1 MDLTVMSA
9 GNKTSNLSVSD
20 DVFAI
25 EFKEALIHQV
35 VTASLAR
42 ERSGSS
48 KQKTRSE
55 VSGGGAKPWRQK
67 GTGRARAGTSRSPL
81 WRKGGVTFAARP
93 RNYEQKV
100 NKKMYRVAMRSILS
114 ELNRQER
121 LLITDEF
128 TVAEP
133 KTKLLQAKLTE
144 QNLTNVL
151 IVTEALD
158 EKLYISARNLIGV
171 NVVDA
176 SAIDPVSLISY
187 EKVIMTV
194 PAVKLIEESLA

>member
-1 MDLTVMSA
+1 
-9 GNKTSNLSVSD
+9 
-20 DVFAI
+20 
-25 EFKEALIHQV
+25 
-35 VTASLAR
+35 
-42 ERSGSS
+42 
-48 KQKTRSE
+48 
-55 VSGGGAKPWRQK
+55 
-67 GTGRARAGTSRSPL
+67 
-81 WRKGGVTFAARP
+81 
-93 RNYEQKV
+93 
-100 NKKMYRVAMRSILS
+100 
-114 ELNRQER
+114 
-121 LLITDEF
+121 LITDEF

-158 EKLYISARNLIGV
+158 EKLYLSARNLIGV

>member
-1 MDLTVMSA
+1 
-9 GNKTSNLSVSD
+9 
-20 DVFAI
+20 
-25 EFKEALIHQV
+25 
-35 VTASLAR
+35 
-42 ERSGSS
+42 
-48 KQKTRSE
+48 
-55 VSGGGAKPWRQK
+55 
-67 GTGRARAGTSRSPL
+67 
-81 WRKGGVTFAARP
+81 
-93 RNYEQKV
+93 
-100 NKKMYRVAMRSILS
+100 
-114 ELNRQER
+114 

-158 EKLYISARNLIGV
+158 EKLYLSARNLIGV